1 MEVSE
6 SLVRGQE
13 EAGRVGI
20 ISQQCFLVGVRHSQ
34 KFDPSL
40 WCIKGN
46 FSFFKSLVTLGSKDI
61 AEDRE
66 L

>member
-1 MEVSE
+1 MLEIQVGTHERPRLGRMEVSE
-6 SLVRGQE
+6 SLVGEQ

-40 WCIKGN
+40 
-46 FSFFKSLVTLGSKDI
+46 F
-61 AEDRE
+61 
-66 L
+66 